1 MADEGLL
8 RDLYAGIEVLKSQQ
22 SEINRRLGL
31 IEKKLE
37 DDEAAEDEKSGGWK
51 TFLLQTVSQVL
62 IVSLVL
68 GLGKAVGLEM
78 SW

>member
-1 MADEGLL
+1 MADESLL
-8 RDLYAGIEVLKSQQ
+8 RDLYAGIEVLKVQQ

-37 DDEAAEDEKSGGWK
+37 EDEAAADDSRSGWK
-51 TFLLQTVSQVL
+51 TWTLQTIGGVL
-62 IVSLVL
+62 LISLVAGIGKSL
-68 GLGKAVGLEM
+68 GVEL